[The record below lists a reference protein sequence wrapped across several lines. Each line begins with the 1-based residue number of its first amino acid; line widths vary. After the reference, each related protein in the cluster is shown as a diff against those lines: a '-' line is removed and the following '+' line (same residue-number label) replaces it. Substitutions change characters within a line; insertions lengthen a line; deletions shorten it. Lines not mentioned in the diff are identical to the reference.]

1 MGFEWD
7 AGKASVNIRKHCVDF
22 ADAATSVEDPFALT
36 TRDEPSEN
44 EERWITPGM
53 AATGDLLVVVWTWRA
68 TVVRLI
74 SARTAS
80 PGERRQYEERK

>member
-1 MGFEWD
+1 VGFEWD
-7 AGKASVNIRKHCVDF
+7 SGKASKNLRKHQVDF
-22 ADAATSVEDPFALT
+22 ADAATSVEDPLAFT
-36 TRDEPSEN
+36 MRDESSED
-44 EERWITPGM
+44 EERWITLGM

-80 PGERRQYEERK
+80 PGERRQYEEQK